1 MATTMPRS
9 AALFDSPDT
18 LALDWKGLYQEHGS
32 RLRRIAERR
41 VGTEHAEDVVQDVF
55 MRAFRNRGSLDPS
68 RPIGAW
74 LSSITLYSST
84 DVLRR
89 RSVRPELVEE
99 DEQEPAAGCTVEDEF
114 ENMVRRVGI
123 EEALE
128 SLSERQQRVFRRLV
142 IDGWSQEEV
151 ATAEG
156 ISTEAVKSLFARAR
170 HSFKKAYE
178 AFAERMGVFGGAAV
192 GTTVVR
198 LRARIQRWQELVGEH
213 VGAISVA
220 AATVTV
226 VAIATV
232 PSTRPMPTSAQEGD
246 VTAGDSGSAADSPA
260 AGSSTPSVVVEPNA
274 VVVSYASPTGTRA
287 QVDATQESDTTSVHA
302 DADVGKHGQG
312 ASMVITAE
320 TNGSEGDRQGFA
332 GVNIHDCT
340 SEAVSRTACAGMELL
355 DGVVPSD

>member
-74 LSSITLYSST
+74 LSSITLCSST

-89 RSVRPELVEE
+89 RSVRPEVVEE
-99 DEQEPAAGCTVEDEF
+99 DEQEPAADGTVEDEF

-128 SLSERQQRVFRRLV
+128 SLSERHQRVFRRLV

-151 ATAEG
+151 AAAEG
-156 ISTEAVKSLFARAR
+156 ISTEAVKSVFARAR

-198 LRARIQRWQELVGEH
+198 LRSRIQRWQELVGEH
-213 VGAISVA
+213 VGAITA
-220 AATVTV
+220 AAAAVTV

-232 PSTRPMPTSAQEGD
+232 PSARPVATDAQELGPAVEESVDEHAESSDGPSVSITEQPTSA
-246 VTAGDSGSAADSPA
+246 
-260 AGSSTPSVVVEPNA
+260 
-274 VVVSYASPTGTRA
+274 VVSYVSPADTSTKA
-287 QVDATQESDTTSVHA
+287 EATQASSSTSVQA
-302 DADVGKHGQG
+302 SAEAGRDGQG
-312 ASMVITAE
+312 ASIGIT
-320 TNGSEGDRQGFA
+320 TGTDGPEGDRQTTADVVIEDCDDGFVV
-332 GVNIHDCT
+332 GM
-340 SEAVSRTACAGMELL
+340 ACDVLETTE
-355 DGVVPSD
+355 